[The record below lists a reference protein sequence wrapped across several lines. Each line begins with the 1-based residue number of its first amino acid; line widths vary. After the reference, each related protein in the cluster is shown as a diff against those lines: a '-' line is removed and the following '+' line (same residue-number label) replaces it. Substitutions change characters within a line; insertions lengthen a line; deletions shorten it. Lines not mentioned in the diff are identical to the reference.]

1 MMQTS
6 ISRPLAEARAESG
19 VSADA
24 RGPMTQSVLYISYT
38 GLMDPLGQSQVLQ
51 YVLAL
56 GRKGLRMTVLSFEKP
71 DALADKARVAALRAQ
86 CNAAGVDWHPR
97 VWHNKP
103 IGTLATLYDLVA
115 GRRHAIRLAR
125 AVEADIVHCRSYIA
139 GLMGLAVKRA
149 TGARYIFD
157 MRGFWPDE
165 RVDGGIWSRT
175 SLPYRVFKRVE
186 RRLFLEAD
194 HVVSL
199 TRAGIR
205 EFEAFDYLE
214 ARAPASS
221 VIPTCTNLDLF
232 SLRPAAAK
240 SDGVTLGYVGSVGS
254 WYLFD
259 AVARAVARAF
269 EMRPDA
275 RFLVI
280 TKGDHDYVRD
290 TLKAAGVDL
299 TRVEIRGAAFDEV
312 GAQIGRMDAG
322 IFFIRP
328 AWSKR
333 ASCPTRMG
341 EFLAC
346 GKPCLTNGGVGD
358 VAEDIAE
365 TGTGIAL
372 PPQGLDGVVLDDLD
386 AALEQLFDMAA
397 DPDMPQ
403 RCRDAAEARFS
414 LSGGVAEYA
423 AIYDKLA
430 GAHP

>member
-1 MMQTS
+1 
-6 ISRPLAEARAESG
+6 
-19 VSADA
+19 
-24 RGPMTQSVLYISYT
+24 MTSVLYISYT

-56 GRKGLRMTVLSFEKP
+56 GRAGHRMTVLSFEKH
-71 DALADKARVAALRAQ
+71 DALADKDRVATLRAQ
-86 CNAAGVDWHPR
+86 CKAAGVAWHPR

-103 IGTLATLYDLVA
+103 VGILATLYDLVA
-115 GRRHAIRLAR
+115 GQRHAIRLSR
-125 AVEADIVHCRSYIA
+125 DVGADVVHCRSYIA

-165 RVDGGIWSRT
+165 RVDGGIWSKS

-186 RRLFLEAD
+186 RWLFLGAD

-205 EFEAFDYLE
+205 EYEAFDYLKG
-214 ARAPASS
+214 RAPVSS
-221 VIPTCTNLDLF
+221 VIPTCTNLEKF
-232 SLRPAAAK
+232 SLSPAGSA
-240 SDGVTLGYVGSVGS
+240 SDKAPGFTLGYVGSVGS
-254 WYLFD
+254 WYLFGTVAH
-259 AVARAVARAF
+259 AVERAF

-275 RFLVI
+275 RFLVV
-280 TKGDHDYVRD
+280 TKGNHDYVRE
-290 TLKAAGVDL
+290 TLSAAGVDL
-299 TRVEIRGAAFDEV
+299 SRVKIRGAAFDEV
-312 GAQIGRMDAG
+312 GAQIACMDAG
-322 IFFIRP
+322 VFFIRP

-358 VAEDIAE
+358 VAEDINE

-372 PPQGLDGVVLDDLD
+372 PPEGLDGVVLDNLD
-386 AALEQLFDMAA
+386 KALAQLFEMAA

-403 RCRDAAEARFS
+403 RCRAAAETRFS
-414 LSGGVAEYA
+414 LSGGVADYA
-423 AIYDKLA
+423 EIYQKLE
-430 GAHP
+430 GMRS